1 MWLCAI
7 ACFAATVY
15 LTMIVIEEY
24 IEFREQMTLAKNAI
38 LTNQCDFSNFVR
50 VVCKNNLKMGSEESK
65 AHVEHNGDS
74 HIDIINMQSEHSEK
88 FEENKLMLQII
99 QAIVAVQFAIT
110 MYNTVKKYIQKKT
123 QKKAEEL
130 ASVAARS

>member
-1 MWLCAI
+1 
-7 ACFAATVY
+7 
-15 LTMIVIEEY
+15 
-24 IEFREQMTLAKNAI
+24 
-38 LTNQCDFSNFVR
+38 
-50 VVCKNNLKMGSEESK
+50 MGSEESK

>member
-1 MWLCAI
+1 
-7 ACFAATVY
+7 
-15 LTMIVIEEY
+15 
-24 IEFREQMTLAKNAI
+24 
-38 LTNQCDFSNFVR
+38 
-50 VVCKNNLKMGSEESK
+50 MGSEESK

-99 QAIVAVQFAIT
+99 LAIVAVQFAIT

-130 ASVAARS
+130 VSVAARS